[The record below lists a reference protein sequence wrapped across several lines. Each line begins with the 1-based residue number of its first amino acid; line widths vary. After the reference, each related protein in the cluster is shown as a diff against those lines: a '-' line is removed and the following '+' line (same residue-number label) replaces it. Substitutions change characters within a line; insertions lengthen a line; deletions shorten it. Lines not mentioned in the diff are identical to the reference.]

1 MFKKR
6 REEHD
11 SEMNESWL
19 LPYSDLMTLIL
30 ALFIVLY
37 AASRVDTEKLAA
49 MSQAFQ
55 SAFTGGAGIMDGT
68 SEKLKPFEGSDN
80 IIPDANPPA
89 ATPGPTAETNQAE
102 DRENENIESLKK
114 DIEDYLI
121 KNGLAGAF
129 NVRIEANMLIVTLDS
144 DVLFPSGSS
153 ELDTKERRIARK
165 LSSLILNTQK
175 KGIPMQVQVY
185 GHTDNVPIHTAQ
197 YSSNWTLSLDRAA
210 SFLAAM
216 IEGSKLDPRA
226 FSAIG
231 CGELNPIGSN
241 DTEAG
246 RSKNRRVEITI
257 IH

>member
-1 MFKKR
+1 
-6 REEHD
+6 
-11 SEMNESWL
+11 
-19 LPYSDLMTLIL
+19 
-30 ALFIVLY
+30 
-37 AASRVDTEKLAA
+37 
-49 MSQAFQ
+49 
-55 SAFTGGAGIMDGT
+55 
-68 SEKLKPFEGSDN
+68 
-80 IIPDANPPA
+80 
-89 ATPGPTAETNQAE
+89 
-102 DRENENIESLKK
+102 
-114 DIEDYLI
+114 
-121 KNGLAGAF
+121 
-129 NVRIEANMLIVTLDS
+129 
-144 DVLFPSGSS
+144 
-153 ELDTKERRIARK
+153 
-165 LSSLILNTQK
+165 
-175 KGIPMQVQVY
+175 MQVQVY